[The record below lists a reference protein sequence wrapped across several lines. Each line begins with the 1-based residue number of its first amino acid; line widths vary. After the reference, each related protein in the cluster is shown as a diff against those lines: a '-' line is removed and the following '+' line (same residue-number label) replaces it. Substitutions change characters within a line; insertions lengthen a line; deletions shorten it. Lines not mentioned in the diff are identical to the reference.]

1 MTRRTVFILGT
12 WYLVLGTLLL
22 RADDPP
28 KPAQPPQPLYET
40 RQVHDPNGIGKFYMG
55 REIAQVMGH
64 LAADW
69 LDRPEREQEEAPSKL
84 LAALPLEP
92 GMVVA
97 DIGCGSGYFTFRLAE
112 KVGPKG
118 KVLAVDIQDEM
129 LELVKKRMKAKG
141 LTNVEP
147 VKGAEDDPKLPAGGA
162 DLILLVDVYHE
173 FEFPYEMT
181 VNMVKGLKPG
191 GKLVFV
197 EYRLEDPEVPIK
209 LVHKMTERQ
218 VLKEMAAHPLR
229 HAGTSNVLPWQHIIT
244 FEKKAPKKDRPQDSE
259 KQP

>member
-1 MTRRTVFILGT
+1 MKKYSVLLALLGIVPLA
-12 WYLVLGTLLL
+12 W
-22 RADDPP
+22 ADDPP
-28 KPAQPPQPLYET
+28 KPPKPLYET
-40 RQVHDPNGIGKFYMG
+40 RRIHDPNGIGKFYMG

-69 LDRPEREQEEAPSKL
+69 LDRPEREKEEAPSKL
-84 LAALPLEP
+84 MANLPLRP

-97 DIGCGSGYFTFRLAE
+97 DIGCGSGYFTFRLAD

-129 LELVKKRMKAKG
+129 LALVKQRMKVKHV
-141 LTNVEP
+141 TNVETI
-147 VKGAEDDPKLPAGGA
+147 KGAEADPKLPEGGV

-181 VNMVKGLKPG
+181 ANMVKALKPG

-209 LVHKMTERQ
+209 LVHKMTVKQ
-218 VLKEMAAHPLR
+218 VLREMRPYPLR
-229 HAGTSNVLPWQHIIT
+229 HVKTLDVLPRQHIII
-244 FEKKAPKKDRPQDSE
+244 FEKTK
-259 KQP
+259 